1 MVITFMVVWLFRR
14 VERRYLRHLDM
25 GGGGAK
31 AEKKIAAAG
40 MPVMR

>member
-1 MVITFMVVWLFRR
+1 VFRR

-25 GGGGAK
+25 DSGK
-31 AEKKIAAAG
+31 ARKKRGKVAG